1 MREGTRDFMVGIV
14 AAGGL
19 AILATLLFF
28 FGELERF
35 TNPRYYL
42 RLETTNAS
50 GLRGGGSVEYNGVP
64 VGVVDHVSIENVPD
78 HAVHVHLL
86 IQEHV
91 TLPTDVQVSVS
102 SPLIGGSAMLRFT
115 DPPREP
121 GQQPPSTLPR
131 DGKGVI
137 IAPDLTGGMLEGLAA
152 QLDERM
158 KPLMASLEKF
168 NKLADTYTAVGE
180 NMNALLQVQGEET
193 LAGGEPPNLR
203 TAVIKI
209 NAALDEATEGL
220 RLAREWLDDEQL
232 REDLRTGVTNA
243 NKLIDQATTAIDQY
257 TRLAGTLERDADDL
271 TKRLLPVAD
280 QLAGMLE
287 DIRGLTAQAKNGE
300 GTVGQML
307 TNPDLYNSLNDA
319 AIRLERTL
327 VELQLFL
334 EKVKAEGLP
343 MKLF

>member
-1 MREGTRDFMVGIV
+1 MVGVV
-14 AAGGL
+14 AIGGL
-19 AILATLLFF
+19 IILAVLLFF

-50 GLRGGGSVEYNGVP
+50 GLRGGGSIEYNGVP
-64 VGVVDHVSIENVPD
+64 IGVVNHVSIESVPD
-78 HAVHVHLL
+78 FPVHVHLL

-91 TLPTDVQVSVS
+91 TLPTDLEVTIS
-102 SPLIGGSAMLRFT
+102 SPLIGGSAMLRFA

-121 GQQPPSTLPR
+121 GQPAQTGGVFPK
-131 DGKGVI
+131 DGTGVI
-137 IAPDLTGGMLEGLAA
+137 RAPDLSGGMLDGLAA

-158 KPLMASLEKF
+158 KPLMESLGKF

-180 NMNALLQVQGEET
+180 NMNALLQVQGEES
-193 LAGGEPPNLR
+193 LGNGEPPNLR

-220 RLAREWLDDEQL
+220 KLAREWLDDEQL
-232 REDLRTGVTNA
+232 RNDLRTGVANA

-287 DIRGLTAQAKNGE
+287 DVRGLTARAKNGE